1 MATAEI
7 ESGAP
12 ARFASTSRHS
22 RHALRALEAQRVID
36 LFALRLA
43 PSLAAGLIAYSHTRR
58 PGDGLIVFVCVLVAS
73 TWAARSGLPLNLM
86 PASRFILGF
95 AVPLVGVVAAWL
107 ISLAAGQNYS
117 IFEYNA
123 AVLGA
128 WLVTALAG
136 WIKARLEH
144 GLQARVAV
152 IGAREFAAD
161 FAAELAA
168 AKVGTYDVVGWIDSR
183 GPGEYRKMRWLG
195 SLERLRSE
203 VLSERID
210 LIVLG
215 PNPIDPADAGG
226 QDVFARVADECVDL
240 PVRLIAAN
248 QLYEEVLGHVPV
260 GMIDAAWYRY
270 IMHPRFRA
278 SGPRSKRAFD
288 LVFGSIIAF
297 FFLPVLA
304 LAAIAIKFDDRG
316 PVFYRQRRLGELGDS
331 FEILKLRTMRTDAER
346 HGPQWSEVGD
356 ERVTRIGRL
365 LRRTH
370 VDEIPQLWNV
380 LRGDMTLVGPRPER
394 PEMVAELERRFPHY
408 TRRQLVK
415 PGIAGWAALRCGYA
429 GSDIG
434 TAWKLCH
441 DLFYIKRRSIL
452 ADTLI
457 LAETGV
463 EVFRDAHRAL
473 RAPGERFLV
482 GEHPSA

>member
-1 MATAEI
+1 M
-7 ESGAP
+7 
-12 ARFASTSRHS
+12 
-22 RHALRALEAQRVID
+22 ID

-43 PSLAAGLIAYSHTRR
+43 PSLAAGLIAFSHTRR
-58 PGDGLIVFVCVLVAS
+58 VGDGLIVFVCVLIAS
-73 TWAARSGLPLNLM
+73 AAAGRSGLPLNLM
-86 PASRFILGF
+86 PASRVILGLT
-95 AVPLVGVVAAWL
+95 VPVVGIVAAWL
-107 ISLAAGQNYS
+107 ISIAAGQNYS
-117 IFEYNA
+117 IFEYEA
-123 AVLGA
+123 ALLGA
-128 WLVTALAG
+128 WVVTVLAT
-136 WIKARLEH
+136 WIKRRLEQP
-144 GLQARVAV
+144 LRARVAV
-152 IGAREFAAD
+152 IGPREFAAD

-168 AKVGTYDVVGWIDSR
+168 ANVDTYDVVGWIDAR
-183 GPGEYRKMRWLG
+183 GPGEYRDMRWLG
-195 SLERLRSE
+195 SLDRLRSE

-215 PNPIDPADAGG
+215 PQPVDAGDG
-226 QDVFARVADECVDL
+226 PGENVFAQVADECVDL

-278 SGPRSKRAFD
+278 SGPYTKRAFD
-288 LVFGSIIAF
+288 LVFGSVIALC
-297 FFLPVLA
+297 FLPVMVI
-304 LAAIAIKFDDRG
+304 AAIAIKLEDRG

-331 FEILKLRTMRTDAER
+331 FDILKLRTMRTDAEAN
-346 HGPQWSEVGD
+346 GPQWSEEGD
-356 ERVTRIGRL
+356 TRVTRIGRL
-365 LRRTH
+365 LRRSH
-370 VDEIPQLWNV
+370 LDEIPQLWNV
-380 LRGDMTLVGPRPER
+380 LRGEMTLVGPRPER

-441 DLFYIKRRSIL
+441 DLFYIKRRSML

-473 RAPGERFLV
+473 RAPEERFLV
-482 GEHPSA
+482 GEQTSA